1 MVPLNP
7 TLLMIDLIAHLN
19 AEVIVVTKNYLGS
32 IKHTLLTLEMLR
44 LRQITVRGIF
54 INGDADPDSENAI
67 LNYSGVT
74 YLGRIAGFTGL
85 DKDSIREENPNY
97 NTGTIPET
105 KEHGTTE
112 YYSTTQKIIK
122 T

>member
-32 IKHTLLTLEMLR
+32 INHTLLTLEMLR
-44 LRQITVRGIF
+44 LRQIPVRGIV

-74 YLGRIAGFTGL
+74 YLGRIAER
-85 DKDSIREENPNY
+85 SEEHTSELLSLMRISYAVFCLN
-97 NTGTIPET
+97 
-105 KEHGTTE
+105 K
-112 YYSTTQKIIK
+112 
-122 T
+122 